1 MAEAHIKETRMN
13 LNEEEK
19 GAEIEAVKMPLGRRS
34 CRKAPFKKGSSLNN
48 CWCYKSE
55 RGERVVPVT
64 CFSLVILTMT
74 VIIILILAILFTE
87 RKNEGC
93 PDLLPAVFADP
104 CPKGWLGYQMKC
116 YYFSVNE
123 GNWTSGN
130 SHCSSH
136 NASLAVVGSQETLD
150 FFLRYKSPPD
160 HWIGLQKDS
169 GQPWRWINGSIFTEG
184 FFTLPTENGRRCA
197 YLNHKAVASSSCT
210 REERWV
216 CSKDMFKSIA

>member
-34 CRKAPFKKGSSLNN
+34 CRKAPFKKGSSLKN

-55 RGERVVPVT
+55 RGEWVVPVT

-74 VIIILILAILFTE
+74 VIILILAILFTE

-169 GQPWRWINGSIFTEG
+169 GQPWRWINGSIFTG
-184 FFTLPTENGRRCA
+184 QLFTLPTEKGRRCA
-197 YLNHKAVASSSCT
+197 YLNHKGVASSSCT
-210 REERWV
+210 REELWI
-216 CSKDMFKSIA
+216 CSKDIFKGNA

>member
-1 MAEAHIKETRMN
+1 MAEAHIIETRMN

-19 GAEIEAVKMPLGRRS
+19 GAEIEEVKMPLGRRS
-34 CRKAPFKKGSSLNN
+34 CRKAPFKKGSFWNN
-48 CWCYKSE
+48 RWCYKSE
-55 RGERVVPVT
+55 R
-64 CFSLVILTMT
+64 
-74 VIIILILAILFTE
+74 E
-87 RKNEGC
+87 RKNEVC
-93 PDLLPAVFADP
+93 PDLFPAVFADP

-197 YLNHKAVASSSCT
+197 YLNHIAVASSSCT

>member
-1 MAEAHIKETRMN
+1 
-13 LNEEEK
+13 
-19 GAEIEAVKMPLGRRS
+19 
-34 CRKAPFKKGSSLNN
+34 
-48 CWCYKSE
+48 
-55 RGERVVPVT
+55 
-64 CFSLVILTMT
+64 MT

-93 PDLLPAVFADP
+93 PNLLPAVFADP

-184 FFTLPTENGRRCA
+184 HFGQYEEQELQKSENTMLGSTI
-197 YLNHKAVASSSCT
+197 YISQGFHLLS
-210 REERWV
+210 
-216 CSKDMFKSIA
+216 